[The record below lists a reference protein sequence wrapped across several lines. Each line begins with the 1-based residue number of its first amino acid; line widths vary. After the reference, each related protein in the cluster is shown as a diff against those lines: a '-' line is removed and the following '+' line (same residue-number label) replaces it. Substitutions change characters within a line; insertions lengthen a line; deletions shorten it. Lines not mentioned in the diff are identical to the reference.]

1 MSFLAAQYFFNT
13 NLTPVQWHK
22 IYIVFIHEKKIK
34 VHNENSADLKP
45 VLFKLYQYNIVHD

>member
-34 VHNENSADLKP
+34 VHNDNKP
-45 VLFKLYQYNIVHD
+45 VHFKLYQYDIVND